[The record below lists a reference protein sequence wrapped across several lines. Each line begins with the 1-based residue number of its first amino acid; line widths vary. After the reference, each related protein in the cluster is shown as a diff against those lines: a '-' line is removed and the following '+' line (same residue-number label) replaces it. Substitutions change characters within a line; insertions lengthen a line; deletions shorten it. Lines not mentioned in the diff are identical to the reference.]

1 MIAAMCTPLLVVLSA
16 GVLLHSV
23 SAGGV
28 YCARTARARAAA
40 LGLDFPGVHGA
51 PDFPGPAHHAMHP
64 GTMPLGPQPYENN
77 DRVVDETE
85 SNMASY
91 RQNQALVR
99 PLDDRSPESP
109 FLLRH
114 GTNDPFQSEYTINR
128 VLGFPRGRTDSN
140 HKSNIEEV
148 KHVALPTRVEAPGQ
162 SDLVNWV
169 AQGRGES
176 LPFVY
181 NRHGLVVDESV
192 PNRRGMSLSGLPLP
206 QSRGHGTH
214 HRGLAGFGLG
224 RQVPVLASSLLHNEG
239 HVGAMTN
246 PSPAFGRGRGMGLP
260 GHLAQSLH
268 RNLNVKWFVQGNP
281 VLRHLIGRKK
291 KSHGIS
297 H

>member
-1 MIAAMCTPLLVVLSA
+1 MVPAV
-16 GVLLHSV
+16 
-23 SAGGV
+23 
-28 YCARTARARAAA
+28 ARAAA

-291 KSHGIS
+291 KNHME
-297 H
+297 